1 MLSICSKKTALA
13 ASSICAA
20 IVSFSLPAI
29 AQNWPDKA
37 IRIIAPSAPGGGFD
51 LTARM
56 FAEKL
61 GPALGANVVVENKT
75 GAGTRLGTEIAAQSA
90 PDGYT
95 LVIGSLSN
103 FAHNA
108 AIYKEMKH
116 DPVKDFVVLGI
127 PVMFSYTLVARPDF
141 PIKTLKGIIDY
152 AKANPDKLTYGGGK
166 GTGQQTAMA
175 VVSSIAGV
183 KLLPVPYRGA
193 QAVYQ
198 DLLAGRIDLY
208 FDNSSTARPLV
219 EAARVIP
226 IVVSAKKRLPF
237 HPDIPTVR
245 ETGIADFDQ
254 ESWFGLFAPAA
265 TPQPI
270 VARLRAEMQKIADN
284 PDVQK
289 FWEKSGG
296 VALNMPIA
304 EQEKMV
310 ANDALR
316 WKKLIADAGEQ
327 QD

>member
-1 MLSICSKKTALA
+1 MLSICYARSALA
-13 ASSICAA
+13 ASCIHAA
-20 IVSFSLPAI
+20 IAGVSLPAL
-29 AQNWPDKA
+29 AQNWPDKT

-116 DPVKDFVVLGI
+116 DPVEDFVVLGI

-141 PIKTLKGIIDY
+141 PIKTLKGVIDY
-152 AKANPDKLTYGGGK
+152 ARANPEKLTYGGGK

-219 EAARVIP
+219 EAGRVIP

-245 ETGIADFDQ
+245 ETGVADFDQ

-270 VARLRAEMQKIADN
+270 VARLRAEMQKVAGN
-284 PDVQK
+284 RDVQA

-310 ANDALR
+310 ADDALR